1 MKRIGRTPQWPNY
14 FEREYPNRRLAIL
27 KGHNLYV
34 ENIGNFKVDEL
45 ATLIDLLFSTN
56 SLAFCESLGNKK
68 VFPWLSNAVYS
79 EHCEVLSDKEGRP
92 LAARFRGKNNS
103 SRWLIPASTWQRKDE
118 TGRLK
123 PIDLTYLQEM
133 REIFSYYKIV
143 KPTPG
148 SLGRAI
154 LRRSFRENNEKR
166 QTAPNALALKFL
178 RYHGVGGRCDTLVH
192 SYDETGD
199 IYPVLLELD
208 MSSAYLAHFM
218 HLPTGTSRWFRNGN
232 IEPFVTYFAECDVT
246 IHQELALG
254 PFPVRTGRKESKIVY
269 PTLPGTFHTYLWKE
283 QIEDAQQAGCTVVVS
298 HGIGWSDFTTCTSD
312 FCRYMHHSRI
322 LHTGMAIEDD
332 DKKIAVSTIGG
343 FGMKQ
348 TYYRLTSDDDGRY
361 PAVLDD
367 NHNPLDYYI
376 EEYTD
381 YKQPSMLHWRDFCIK
396 ECNRTLYKYALPYA
410 KEGRLIMTNYD
421 ALLIVEGD
429 ERLRLARKHS
439 LEALM
444 VEMGDLRWQ
453 ELTNV
458 RIYGDRSL
466 ECDQKR
472 VRPGVPLEVAI

>member
-1 MKRIGRTPQWPNY
+1 MARIGHTPQWPNY
-14 FEREYPNRRLAIL
+14 FEKQYPNRRLAIL

-34 ENIGNFKVDEL
+34 ENIGNFEVSEL
-45 ATLIDLLFSTN
+45 ATLIDCLFDKN
-56 SLAFCESLGNKK
+56 CLAFCETLTSREN
-68 VFPWLSNAVYS
+68 FPFLSGCIHSDV
-79 EHCEVLSDKEGRP
+79 CEVLSNKEGQP
-92 LAARFRGKNNS
+92 LAIRINGTRNQ
-103 SRWLIPASTWQRKDE
+103 SRWIVPSTTWNRKIDE
-118 TGRLK
+118 NFLK
-123 PIDLTYLQEM
+123 DM
-133 REIFSYYKIV
+133 RTLFTYYKII

-166 QTAPNALALKFL
+166 QTAPNALALRFL

-218 HLPTGTSRWFRNGN
+218 QLPTGTSRWFINGHV
-232 IEPFVTYFAECDVT
+232 EPFATYFCECDVT
-246 IHQELALG
+246 IHEELALG

-269 PTLPGTFHTYLWKE
+269 PTLPGKFHTYLWKE
-283 QIEDAQQAGCTVVVS
+283 QIEDAQQAGCTIDIS
-298 HGIGWSDFTTCTSD
+298 HGIGWSDFTTATTD

-322 LHTGMAIEDD
+322 LHTGMAIEND

-410 KEGRLIMTNYD
+410 KQGRLIMTNYD

-429 ERLRLARKHS
+429 ERQRLARKHS
-439 LEALM
+439 LQALM

-472 VRPGVPLEVAI
+472 IRPGVPLEVAI